1 MIHSQSTLAGVG
13 PNCIAVLQ
21 RIFPCKDMQQEIEVT
36 DEEHLIAIDKTQVN
50 PSGCVTHAG
59 DHCWQQR
66 KEAGSW
72 GCGSYKLHSLKHT
85 EASLSYPRAYYPQC
99 GLSQANLTALAVYPS
114 LLNDSF
120 CWRVSLSLLG
130 LPVYLAP
137 RSEKPLKPSLW
148 VATSMPGKV
157 LSIAGISDYGGF
169 AKWRQQGTEKEAGK
183 LPGSV
188 KVRYVLYMRLTWLEA
203 NSLNDRLF

>member
-21 RIFPCKDMQQEIEVT
+21 RIFPCKDMQQEIEIT

-66 KEAGSW
+66 KDAGSW

-85 EASLSYPRAYYPQC
+85 AASQLSKGILFPSVAY
-99 GLSQANLTALAVYPS
+99 LRRI
-114 LLNDSF
+114 LLRWQF
-120 CWRVSLSLLG
+120 T
-130 LPVYLAP
+130 PVYLMTPFVEEFLCLYLGFVCIWHPAVKNLWNP
-137 RSEKPLKPSLW
+137 HSELLPLC
-148 VATSMPGKV
+148 
-157 LSIAGISDYGGF
+157 
-169 AKWRQQGTEKEAGK
+169 QG
-183 LPGSV
+183 
-188 KVRYVLYMRLTWLEA
+188 R
-203 NSLNDRLF
+203 F

>member
-21 RIFPCKDMQQEIEVT
+21 RIFPCEDMQQEIEVT

-50 PSGCVTHAG
+50 LSGCVTHAG

-85 EASLSYPRAYYPQC
+85 AASLSYPRAYYPQC
-99 GLSQANLTALAVYPS
+99 GLSQANLTALAVYP
-114 LLNDSF
+114 
-120 CWRVSLSLLG
+120 
-130 LPVYLAP
+130 VYLMTPFVEEFLCLYLGFLCIWHPAAKNLWNP
-137 RSEKPLKPSLW
+137 HSELLPLC
-148 VATSMPGKV
+148 
-157 LSIAGISDYGGF
+157 
-169 AKWRQQGTEKEAGK
+169 QG
-183 LPGSV
+183 
-188 KVRYVLYMRLTWLEA
+188 R
-203 NSLNDRLF
+203 F